1 MCDIYTH
8 PPTYKM
14 SLKPVYIVHIHE
26 ELNSEFGS
34 DSYSD
39 NHVFTDRFF
48 AYKFM
53 CDFLEEPKRKQ
64 KIIELYDDVPGSY
77 GLAPKLD
84 VVDMLNMMECNTAY
98 EISHGNVN
106 ADSSFYAV
114 SVSMKE
120 HRLNPR
126 YAPN

>member
-1 MCDIYTH
+1 
-8 PPTYKM
+8 M
-14 SLKPVYIVHIHE
+14 SLKPVYIVRIHE
-26 ELNSEFGS
+26 ELNSEFAS
-34 DSYSD
+34 DTYSD

-84 VVDMLNMMECNTAY
+84 VVDMLNMMECNMAY
-98 EISHGNVN
+98 EITHGVID
-106 ADSSFYAV
+106 ADSPMYAV
-114 SVSMKE
+114 SVVMKE